1 MKIKSLIFPI
11 FPLFTAF
18 AVLLLISLGGAWQMD
33 LSSFGLEHISVGL
46 KVTAL
51 ANFFAILIT
60 FSLLTVSFLSE
71 KYSLTKSFKLL
82 LYLLTWS
89 MLLIVYAS
97 DYLLF
102 FVGWE
107 VMGITT
113 YLLLSY
119 TLSRE
124 ALIKYIVFAIAS
136 AMALLMAIMI
146 LYSGANS
153 FLYADAHQA
162 YVALSST
169 LKVTFV
175 TLMLFALFVKIGVI
189 GFHYW
194 LVDAYSQSHD
204 LFTAFLSAV
213 LSKMAVYALIVL
225 LVIVVDISAMSDLW
239 LSYTLA
245 ILGLLSS
252 IIATFKAINE
262 DSMKRLLAYSSIAQ
276 LGYIVTVLSFA
287 DGVSG
292 ALYHSLIHTLVKLLL
307 FINVASIIYVTSK
320 SKFSELG
327 GLIYR
332 MPQSF
337 VLLLVGIITL
347 AGMPPLGGF
356 ASKYLIYNTL
366 LEHGNLLILS
376 AMMFSSAAAFL
387 YIYKLIYG
395 IYLGHPTSKKLE
407 TIEEVP
413 SIFLIPQYIIA
424 FIVIVLGTL
433 PGIITPY
440 LNTVLGELKLKAL
453 PLVSATVLSTENGS
467 YNGFIVIVAFAL
479 VFALILFA
487 LYSLSSNKVR
497 EVKDRFDIAYC
508 GEVPN
513 EGTHMHYAFS
523 MGKELKRVG
532 FIGTIL
538 RNSSSHFYDSLS
550 KQLFSFAQ
558 LLRRIY
564 SGNLSANFNIATIFI
579 LTLLWWSLK

>member
-1 MKIKSLIFPI
+1 MKILPLII
-11 FPLFTAF
+11 PLLTAF
-18 AVLLLISLGGAWQMD
+18 AVFLIAGSQGVWQID
-33 LSSFGLEHISVGL
+33 LSTFGFDHLSVGL

-51 ANFFAILIT
+51 ANFFAVLIA
-60 FSLLTVSFLSE
+60 FSLLAVSAVSE
-71 KYSLTKSFKLL
+71 KYKLSKSFYFL

-89 MLLIVYAS
+89 LLLIVYAS

-107 VMGITT
+107 VMSITT

-136 AMALLMAIMI
+136 AMALLAAIMI
-146 LYSGANS
+146 LYSGAHS
-153 FLYADAHQA
+153 FLYVEAHQA
-162 YVALSST
+162 YMALSDT
-169 LKVTFV
+169 LKVIFV
-175 TLMLFALFVKIGVI
+175 VLMLFALFVKIGVI

-194 LVDAYSQSHD
+194 LVDAYSQSHE
-204 LFTAFLSAV
+204 FFSPFLAAV
-213 LSKMAVYALIVL
+213 VSKMAVYALIVL
-225 LVIVVDISAMSDLW
+225 LVTVIDISTMHNSW

-320 SKFSELG
+320 TKFSELG

-407 TIEEVP
+407 SAKEVP
-413 SIFLIPQYIIA
+413 FLFLIPQYIVA
-424 FIVIVLGTL
+424 VIVVILGTF
-433 PGIITPY
+433 PGLITPY
-440 LNTVLGELKLKAL
+440 LNTILTELQLKTLPFTSTAVLE
-453 PLVSATVLSTENGS
+453 TENGS
-467 YNGFIVIVAFAL
+467 YNGLVVIVAFAS
-479 VFALILFA
+479 VFMLIL
-487 LYSLSSNKVR
+487 LILRSLSSNKVK
-497 EVKDRFDIAYC
+497 EAKDRFDIAYC

-523 MGKELKRVG
+523 MGKELRRVG

-538 RNSSSHFYDSLS
+538 KNSSSHFYDFLS

-564 SGNLSANFNIATIFI
+564 SGNLSANFNIAAIFI
-579 LTLLWWSLK
+579 LALLWWSLK

>member
-1 MKIKSLIFPI
+1 MRFSTLIFPV
-11 FPLFTAF
+11 LTAL
-18 AVLLLISLGGAWQMD
+18 AVLMIVISQGVWQMD
-33 LSSFGLEHISVGL
+33 LAVFGFENIRVGL

-51 ANFFAILIT
+51 ANFFAVLVV
-60 FSLLTVSFLSE
+60 FSLFAVSLVSGKYTLS
-71 KYSLTKSFKLL
+71 KSFYFL

-89 MLLIVYAS
+89 LLLIVYSS

-107 VMGITT
+107 VMSIST

-119 TLSRE
+119 TLNRE
-124 ALIKYIVFAIAS
+124 ALVKYIVFAMAS
-136 AMALLMAIMI
+136 AMSLLAAIMI
-146 LYSGANS
+146 LYSGAHS
-153 FLYADAHQA
+153 FMYVDAHQS
-162 YVALSST
+162 YLALSDT
-169 LKVTFV
+169 LKVIFV
-175 TLMLFALFVKIGVI
+175 VLMLFALFVKIGVI

-194 LVDAYSQSHD
+194 LVDAYAESHD
-204 LFTAFLSAV
+204 FFTPYLSAV
-213 LSKMAVYALIVL
+213 VSKMAVYALIIL
-225 LVIVVDISAMSDLW
+225 LVTVIDIST
-239 LSYTLA
+239 LSNSWITYTLA

-252 IIATFKAINE
+252 LIATFKAVNE

-287 DGVSG
+287 DGMSG

-307 FINVASIIYVTSK
+307 FINVAGIIYVTSK

-337 VLLLVGIITL
+337 VMLLIGIIVL

-366 LEHGNLLILS
+366 LENGNLLILV
-376 AMMFSSAAAFL
+376 AMMFASAAAFL

-407 TIEEVP
+407 SVKEVP
-413 SIFLIPQYIIA
+413 YLFLVPQYIIS
-424 FIVIVLGTL
+424 VVLIVLGTL
-433 PGIITPY
+433 PGILTPY
-440 LNTVLGELKLKAL
+440 LNSILTELKLQTL
-453 PLVSATVLSTENGS
+453 PFTSVAVLNTQTGA
-467 YNGFIVIVAFAL
+467 YNGLIVISAFAL
-479 VFALILFA
+479 IFILILF
-487 LYSLSSNKVR
+487 LLLSLKSKVR
-497 EVKDRFDIAYC
+497 EAKDRFDIAYC

-513 EGTHMHYAFS
+513 EGTHLHYGFS

-538 RNSSSHFYDSLS
+538 KNSSSVFYDFIS
-550 KQLFSFAQ
+550 KQLFAFATVF
-558 LLRRIY
+558 RKIY
-564 SGNLSANFNIATIFI
+564 SGNLSVNFNIAALFA
-579 LTLLWWSLK
+579 LALLWWSLK

>member
-1 MKIKSLIFPI
+1 MKIIPLIFPI
-11 FPLFTAF
+11 LTAL
-18 AVLLLISLGGAWQMD
+18 AVFLIAGSQGVWQQD
-33 LSSFGLEHISVGL
+33 LSVFGFEHLTVGL

-51 ANFFAILIT
+51 ANFFAVLVA
-60 FSLLTVSFLSE
+60 FSLLAVSVLSK
-71 KYSLTKSFKLL
+71 KYKLSKSFYFL

-89 MLLIVYAS
+89 LLLIVYAS

-107 VMGITT
+107 VMSIST

-136 AMALLMAIMI
+136 AMALLAAIMI
-146 LYSGANS
+146 LYTGAHS
-153 FLYADAHQA
+153 FLYVNAHQA
-162 YVALSST
+162 YVSLAEP
-169 LKVTFV
+169 LKVIFML
-175 TLMLFALFVKIGVI
+175 LMLFALFVKIGVI

-204 LFTAFLSAV
+204 FFTPFLSAV
-213 LSKMAVYALIVL
+213 VSKMGVYALIVL
-225 LVIVVDISAMSDLW
+225 LVTVIDISTLGDSW
-239 LSYTLA
+239 FSYMLA

-252 IIATFKAINE
+252 IIATFKAVNE

-307 FINVASIIYVTSK
+307 FINVAGIIYVTSK

-337 VLLLVGIITL
+337 VLLLIGIITL

-407 TIEEVP
+407 SVKEVP
-413 SIFLIPQYIIA
+413 FLFLLPQYVIA
-424 FIVIVLGTL
+424 VIVVVLGTL
-433 PGIITPY
+433 PGLITPY
-440 LNTVLGELKLKAL
+440 LNTILGELKLKVL
-453 PLVSATVLSTENGS
+453 PFTSSTVLNTEHGS
-467 YNGFIVIVAFAL
+467 YNGLVVIAAFML
-479 VFALILFA
+479 IFMLILFV
-487 LYSLSSNKVR
+487 LHSLSSNKVK

-513 EGTHMHYAFS
+513 EGTHLHYGFS
-523 MGKELKRVG
+523 MGKELGRVG

-538 RNSSSHFYDSLS
+538 KNSSSHFYAFLS

-558 LLRRIY
+558 VLRKIY
-564 SGNLSANFNIATIFI
+564 SGNLSANFNIAAIFI
-579 LTLLWWSLK
+579 LALLWWSLK

>member
-1 MKIKSLIFPI
+1 MKIMPLII
-11 FPLFTAF
+11 PLLTAF
-18 AVLLLISLGGAWQMD
+18 AVFLIAGSQGVWQID
-33 LSSFGLEHISVGL
+33 LSVFGLEHLSVGL

-51 ANFFAILIT
+51 ANFFAVLIA
-60 FSLLTVSFLSE
+60 FSLLAVSVVSE
-71 KYSLTKSFKLL
+71 KYKLSKSFYFL

-89 MLLIVYAS
+89 LLLIVYAS

-107 VMGITT
+107 VMSITI

-124 ALIKYIVFAIAS
+124 ALVKYIVFAMAS
-136 AMALLMAIMI
+136 AMALLTAIMI
-146 LYSGANS
+146 LYSGAHS

-162 YVALSST
+162 YTALSET
-169 LKVTFV
+169 LKIIFV
-175 TLMLFALFVKIGVI
+175 LLMLFALFVKIGVI

-204 LFTAFLSAV
+204 FFTPFLAAV
-213 LSKMAVYALIVL
+213 VSKMAVYALIVL
-225 LVIVVDISAMSDLW
+225 LVIVVDISTMHNSW

-276 LGYIVTVLSFA
+276 LGYIVTVLSFS

-320 SKFSELG
+320 TKFSELG

-407 TIEEVP
+407 SVKEVP
-413 SIFLIPQYIIA
+413 FLFLIPQYVVA
-424 FIVIVLGTL
+424 GIVVILGTF
-433 PGIITPY
+433 PGLITPY
-440 LNTVLGELKLKAL
+440 LNTILSELKLNAL
-453 PLVSATVLSTENGS
+453 PFTSSAVLQTENGS
-467 YNGFIVIVAFAL
+467 YNGLVVIVAFAL
-479 VFALILFA
+479 IFMLILFV
-487 LYSLSSNKVR
+487 LHSLSSNKVR
-497 EVKDRFDIAYC
+497 EAKDRFDIAYC

-523 MGKELKRVG
+523 MGKELRRVG

-538 RNSSSHFYDSLS
+538 KNSSSHFYDFLS
-550 KQLFSFAQ
+550 KQLFAFSQ

-564 SGNLSANFNIATIFI
+564 SGNLSANFNIAAIFI
-579 LTLLWWSLK
+579 LALLWWSLK

>member
-1 MKIKSLIFPI
+1 MKIKSLIFP
-11 FPLFTAF
+11 LFTAF
-18 AVLLLISLGGAWQMD
+18 VVLLLVSLGGAWQMD

-51 ANFFAILIT
+51 ANFFAILIA
-60 FSLLTVSFLSE
+60 FSLLTISFLSE
-71 KYSLTKSFKLL
+71 KYSLSKSFKLL

-107 VMGITT
+107 VMSITT

-136 AMALLMAIMI
+136 AMALLTSIMI
-146 LYSGANS
+146 LYSGADS

-194 LVDAYSQSHD
+194 LVDAYTQSHD

-213 LSKMAVYALIVL
+213 LSKMAIYALIVFL
-225 LVIVVDISAMSDLW
+225 IIVVDISAMSDLW

-337 VLLLVGIITL
+337 VLLLVGIIAL

-424 FIVIVLGTL
+424 FIVIVLGTF

-440 LNTVLGELKLKAL
+440 LNSILGELKLKAL
-453 PLVSATVLSTENGS
+453 PLVSATVLGTENGS
-467 YNGFIVIVAFAL
+467 YNGLIVIVAFAL
-479 VFALILFA
+479 IFALILFA
-487 LYSLSSNKVR
+487 LYSLSSNKIR
-497 EVKDRFDIAYC
+497 EAKDRFDIAYC

-523 MGKELKRVG
+523 MGKELRRVG

-538 RNSSSHFYDSLS
+538 RNSSSYFYDFLS
-550 KQLFSFAQ
+550 RQLFSFAQ

-564 SGNLSANFNIATIFI
+564 SGNLSANFNIAAIFI

>member
-1 MKIKSLIFPI
+1 MKIKSLIFP
-11 FPLFTAF
+11 LFTAF
-18 AVLLLISLGGAWQMD
+18 VVLLLVSLGGAWQMD

-51 ANFFAILIT
+51 ANFFAILIA
-60 FSLLTVSFLSE
+60 FSLLTISFLSE
-71 KYSLTKSFKLL
+71 KYSLSKSFKLL

-102 FVGWE
+102 FAGWE
-107 VMGITT
+107 VMSITT

-136 AMALLMAIMI
+136 AMALLTSIMI
-146 LYSGANS
+146 LYSGADS

-194 LVDAYSQSHD
+194 LVDAYTQSHD

-213 LSKMAVYALIVL
+213 LSKMAIYALIVFL
-225 LVIVVDISAMSDLW
+225 IIVVDISAMSDLW

-337 VLLLVGIITL
+337 VLLLVGIIAL

-424 FIVIVLGTL
+424 FIVIVLGTF

-440 LNTVLGELKLKAL
+440 LNSILGELKLKAL
-453 PLVSATVLSTENGS
+453 PLVSATVLGTENGS
-467 YNGFIVIVAFAL
+467 YNGLIVIVAFAL
-479 VFALILFA
+479 IFALILFA

-497 EVKDRFDIAYC
+497 EAKDRFDIAYC

-523 MGKELKRVG
+523 MGKELRRVG

-538 RNSSSHFYDSLS
+538 RNSSSYFYDFLS
-550 KQLFSFAQ
+550 RQLFSFAQ

-564 SGNLSANFNIATIFI
+564 SGNLSANFNIAAIFI